1 MRCATVCAVVIGAA
15 MSASAAAAQP
25 AKVGAQAPAFAG
37 TDTKGR
43 THSLADYRGRWV
55 VLEWHNNGCPYVK
68 KHYGS
73 GNMQTLQREWTAK
86 GVVWFTV
93 ISSAPGMQGHVT
105 GAQADAFTR
114 SSKAAPTATLLDP
127 TGEIGRRYDARTTP
141 HMFVVNPQGRLVYS
155 GAIDD
160 RPSTDPAD
168 VTVATNYVS
177 AALTEAMAGKP
188 VTKPSTRPY
197 GCSVKYAD
205 RGR

>member
-1 MRCATVCAVVIGAA
+1 MRCASVCAAVVGTV
-15 MSASAAAAQP
+15 MAAAAVEP
-25 AKVGAQAPAFAG
+25 AKVGSPAPAFVG

-43 THSLADYRGRWV
+43 THSLAGYRGRWI
-55 VLEWHNNGCPYVK
+55 VLEWHNSGCPYVR

-86 GVVWFTV
+86 GVVWLTI

-114 SSKAAPTATLLDP
+114 ESKAAPTATLLDP
-127 TGEIGRRYDARTTP
+127 TGDIGRRYDARTTP
-141 HMFVVNPQGRLVYS
+141 HMFVVDPQGRLIYS

-168 VTVATNYVS
+168 VPTATNYVS
-177 AALTEAMAGKP
+177 AALAEAMAGNP

-205 RGR
+205 RSR